1 MTSQQH
7 IYIRVNPTITAD
19 ELFDFYERN
28 NICEVGFGKEVAARI
43 LEHPHLI
50 VAAYTGTEL
59 IGLAR
64 ATFDGLSA
72 HIMEFSVDVR
82 YQGGDLKYN
91 NGSLIESDN
100 SRLGVVLGERLCL
113 ELEKMGATFITGYI
127 VENCEESFYRSLG
140 FRENEGHLVYYIDTR
155 PYVVDS

>member
-1 MTSQQH
+1 MTTQPINIQ
-7 IYIRVNPTITAD
+7 VNPIITAD
-19 ELFDFYERN
+19 ALFDFYERN

-43 LEHPHLI
+43 LEHPHLV
-50 VAAYTGTEL
+50 VAAYIENQL
-59 IGLAR
+59 VGLAR

-72 HIMEFSVDVR
+72 HIMEFSVDVH
-82 YQGGDLKYN
+82 YQGDNLKYN

-100 SRLGVVLGERLCL
+100 SRLGLLLGERLCH

-127 VENCEESFYRSLG
+127 VENCEESFFRSLG

-155 PYVVDS
+155 PYVTES